1 MEASFAKFSYVE
13 LYADQRNFV
22 RMVPDPLSP
31 VIINSPLGVIEGE
44 VQDVSLTGVGI
55 LIHQSCPLETGAE
68 MAINF
73 VLKNI
78 GPSAP
83 IKVNLPARLIS
94 ISGDS
99 LPRKY
104 KFAITPDNLLERQL
118 SQYIIQRQI
127 EIIKE
132 VKAAVV

>member
-1 MEASFAKFSYVE
+1 
-13 LYADQRNFV
+13 
-22 RMVPDPLSP
+22 
-31 VIINSPLGVIEGE
+31 
-44 VQDVSLTGVGI
+44 
-55 LIHQSCPLETGAE
+55 